1 MTDTTPDTPNV
12 QPPAPGGDA
21 AATAVE
27 GAGALPDAAPRRR
40 ISPVIIRAR
49 DVTKIYRKKNIETHA
64 LRGVSCEIRR
74 GEFVS
79 IMGPSGSGKTTIF
92 NIVGAL
98 MAPTSGRVLIDEVD
112 VAQLNN
118 DELAYIRCKKIGY
131 IFQSYNLVPA
141 MTALENVMTS
151 MLFAG
156 VIADDARQ
164 RGMRLLERVG
174 LKERWFHLPKECSGG
189 QQQRIA
195 IARALAN
202 SPRLRHCDELTANL
216 DLHTGQEII
225 NLLVELNK
233 EDGVTIICSTH
244 DYRMVDKSDRIFWIR
259 DGRIEK
265 IQRREDIRVNVGSIG
280 DEFRKAGADAPDA
293 PERPAKPE

>member
-1 MTDTTPDTPNV
+1 MTEPQPNL
-12 QPPAPGGDA
+12 PPETG
-21 AATAVE
+21 AATAT
-27 GAGALPDAAPRRR
+27 AAPKRRV
-40 ISPVIIRAR
+40 SPVIIRTR
-49 DVTKIYRKKNIETHA
+49 EVTKIYRKGSVETPA
-64 LRGVSCEIRR
+64 LRGVTCEIRR

-92 NIVGAL
+92 NIIGAL
-98 MAPTSGRVLIDEVD
+98 MAPTAGRVLIDEVD

-118 DELAYIRCKKIGY
+118 DELAYVRCKKIGY

-156 VIADDARQ
+156 VIADDARM
-164 RGMRLLERVG
+164 RGMNLLERVG
-174 LKERWFHLPKECSGG
+174 LKDRWFHLPKELSGG
-189 QQQRIA
+189 QQQRVA

-202 SPRLRHCDELTANL
+202 DPRILLCDELTANL
-216 DLHTGQEII
+216 DLKTGQEII
-225 NLLVELNK
+225 NLLVALNG

-259 DGRIEK
+259 DGRIER
-265 IQRREDIRVNVGSIG
+265 IQNRADIRVNVGRIEG
-280 DEFRKAGADAPDA
+280 EQ
-293 PERPAKPE
+293 E